1 MRIFVFA
8 HIKNDKNGF
17 AVLYYVSLDFGVFN
31 GVNEMATIYTTIS
44 SFDAANKGLTYV
56 SVNLRNPART
66 LVMAL
71 PLCILEHIATLDSMA
86 TMLPTDTDAQAVEKK
101 ELAKAIPVIKMAL
114 ISTLEDQL
122 STWAKSYTVVP
133 TSYPDDKLTLE
144 TLISGATTSTSNW
157 LSSDELKQL
166 WETSATRQ
174 RMVLSADGADKYAN
188 NKTYRATVNTY
199 AEMILKLAAKS
210 VVLPQEDRDWIITK
224 LADGDLT
231 SPLGEFIA
239 RRFEQMAAKTI
250 VPTIQRDL
258 I

>member
-1 MRIFVFA
+1 
-8 HIKNDKNGF
+8 
-17 AVLYYVSLDFGVFN
+17 
-31 GVNEMATIYTTIS
+31 MATIYTTIS
-44 SFDAANKGLTYV
+44 GFDAANKGAPYV

-71 PLCILEHIATLDSMA
+71 PLCILEHLATLDSMA

-101 ELAKAIPVIKMAL
+101 ELQKAIPVIRMAL

-122 STWAKSYTVVP
+122 STWAKCYTVVP
-133 TSYPDDKLTLE
+133 ASYPEDKLTLDI
-144 TLISGATTSTSNW
+144 LISGATTSTSNW
-157 LSSDELKQL
+157 LSSEELRAL

-174 RMVLSADGADKYAN
+174 RMVLSPEGSAKYN
-188 NKTYRATVNTY
+188 DNKTYRATVNTY

-210 VVLPQEDRDWIITK
+210 VVLLQEDRDWIITK
-224 LADGDLT
+224 LADSDLNST
-231 SPLGEFIA
+231 LGEFIG

-250 VPTIQRDL
+250 VPTVQRDL

>member
-1 MRIFVFA
+1 
-8 HIKNDKNGF
+8 
-17 AVLYYVSLDFGVFN
+17 
-31 GVNEMATIYTTIS
+31 MATIYTTIS
-44 SFDAANKGLTYV
+44 GFDAANKGRPYV

-71 PLCILEHIATLDSMA
+71 PLCILEHLATLDSTAVNLLA
-86 TMLPTDTDAQAVEKK
+86 TKDDKRMSEAN
-101 ELAKAIPVIKMAL
+101 ELQKAIPVVRMAL

-133 TSYPDDKLTLE
+133 TSYPDDKLTLDV
-144 TLISGATTSTSNW
+144 LISGATTSTSNW
-157 LSSDELKQL
+157 LSSDELKAL

-174 RMVLSADGADKYAN
+174 RMVLSAEGADKYAN

-210 VVLPQEDRDWIITK
+210 VVLPQEDRDWVITK
-224 LADGDLT
+224 LADSDLN
-231 SPLGEFIA
+231 SPLGEFIG
-239 RRFEQMAAKTI
+239 RRFEQMSAKTI